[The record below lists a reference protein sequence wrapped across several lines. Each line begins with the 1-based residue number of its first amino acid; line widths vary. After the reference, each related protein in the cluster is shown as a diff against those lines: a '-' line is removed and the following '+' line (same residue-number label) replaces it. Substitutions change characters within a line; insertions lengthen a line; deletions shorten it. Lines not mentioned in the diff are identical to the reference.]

1 MRVVWDTLDVIVP
14 SPTLSNPERTARAPS
29 TRDTGIDA
37 LRGFAV
43 LTMIGAN
50 MVPYL
55 LDEPYPFW
63 LRVFASLAAPTFV
76 LLAGF
81 MVGHRSIERPRPMRH
96 HLKRAAELLLVA
108 SLIDHL
114 IWNTAPFS
122 NFDILY
128 LIALVLPLAQAA
140 QRLPRVAV
148 LLLAAAV
155 FAATRP
161 LQQLLGY
168 GRDIPQPLVDRLHAL
183 LVDGWFPVFPWLGI
197 GLVGSVVGA
206 VSRQRPE
213 FATRRLHRVAL
224 LCFAGGIAR
233 WWHVRPA
240 LPTRGGYA
248 ELFYPPSLAFVLTAL
263 GVALCLLALTLRLQ
277 YSRVCRVLSV
287 YGRASLLIYVVHLAS
302 ITLVVDRFVQGR
314 GWPVFLLSYTAHAVI
329 LWCLAL
335 VVSRYWHRWRRVFSL
350 RRFAALTRPAGWS
363 A

>member
-1 MRVVWDTLDVIVP
+1 MIVP
-14 SPTLSNPERTARAPS
+14 SQALSKPERTVRTPAR
-29 TRDTGIDA
+29 RGIGIDA

-43 LTMIGAN
+43 INMIGAN

-63 LRVFASLAAPTFV
+63 LRAFASLAAPTFV

-81 MVGHRSIERPRPMRH
+81 MVGHRSVEQPRPMRH
-96 HLKRAAELLLVA
+96 CLKRAAELLLVA

-114 IWNTAPFS
+114 IWGTAPFS
-122 NFDILY
+122 TFDILY
-128 LIALVLPLAQAA
+128 LVALMLPLAHVA
-140 QRLPRVAV
+140 QRLPRPAV

-168 GRDIPQPLVDRLHAL
+168 GRDIPQPLLDRLHAL

-213 FATRRLHRVAL
+213 FVAGRLYHVAL
-224 LCFAGGIAR
+224 ACFAAGVAR

-240 LPTRGGYA
+240 LPTREGYA
-248 ELFYPPSLAFVLTAL
+248 ELFYPPSLAFVMTSL
-263 GVALCLLALTLRLQ
+263 GVALCLLALMLRHQ
-277 YSRVCRVLSV
+277 RSPICRLLAV
-287 YGRASLLIYVVHLAS
+287 YGRASLLIYVVHLVS
-302 ITLVVDRFVQGR
+302 ITLVVDRFVQRR
-314 GWPVFLLSYTAHAVI
+314 GWRVFLLSYAAHAVV
-329 LWCLAL
+329 LWCLAR
-335 VVSRYWHRWRRVFSL
+335 VVSRYSHIWRRMFSL
-350 RRFAALTRPAGWS
+350 RRFAAG
-363 A
+363 